1 MNELESAILQ
11 VLDAYKSAVFSKD
24 VDAFV
29 ALYDHDVRV
38 FDMWGEWSY
47 TGVDAWRGMVQD
59 WFGSLGSERV
69 VVVFDEV
76 KVVTTQELATAA
88 AFITYTGVSAQGETL
103 RAMQNRIT
111 LVLKQT
117 SGMWKIVH
125 EHSSAPVDFET
136 AKVILKR

>member
-1 MNELESAILQ
+1 MNEVEQSILQ
-11 VLDAYKSAVFSKD
+11 VLDAYKSTVFSKD

-29 ALYDHDVRV
+29 ALYDPDVRV

-47 TGVDAWRGMVQD
+47 SGVEAWHGMVRN

-69 VVVFDEV
+69 VVAFDDV
-76 KVVTTQELATAA
+76 QVVTTHEIAIAS
-88 AFITYTGVSAQGETL
+88 AFITYKGVSAQNEAL

-111 LVLKQT
+111 MVLKH
-117 SGMWKIVH
+117 SGGTWKIVH

-136 AKVILKR
+136 AKVIFKQ

>member
-1 MNELESAILQ
+1 MNELEQSILQ

-29 ALYDHDVRV
+29 ALYDQNVRV

-47 TGVDAWRGMVQD
+47 TGVESWRGMVKN
-59 WFGSLGSERV
+59 WFDSLGSERV
-69 VVVFDEV
+69 VVAFDEV
-76 KVVTTQELATAA
+76 QVVTTHELAIAS
-88 AFITYTGVSAQGETL
+88 AFVTYQGVSAQNEAL

-111 LVLKQT
+111 MAIKHIGGT
-117 SGMWKIVH
+117 WKIVH